1 MMNWITYSFIAI
13 ICWGIW
19 GFLMKQAL
27 NYLDWRQIFIIQSIF
42 TLVTSLLILAF
53 LRPSMNLHFPDIG
66 YAFLASIASSLAV
79 MAFYHALEAGKAI
92 NVVPLTAALYPVVTV
107 ILSYLFLNEKIG
119 LLGGIGI
126 VFALIGV
133 LLVSIEQ

>member
-1 MMNWITYSFIAI
+1 MNWITYSFIAI

-53 LRPSMNLHFPDIG
+53 LRPSLNLLFPDIG
-66 YAFLASIASSLAV
+66 YAILASIASSLAV
-79 MAFYHALEAGKAI
+79 IAFYHALDAGEAI
-92 NVVPLTAALYPVVTV
+92 IIVPLTAALYPVVTV
-107 ILSYLFLNEKIG
+107 ILSYLILNEKIG
-119 LLGGIGI
+119 LLRGIGI
-126 VFALIGV
+126 VLALIGV
-133 LLVSIEQ
+133 LLISIEQ